1 MPLFFAIPP
10 APQIDPSSIQGLV
23 QASGVQSQVLAL
35 PRPHPTALHPSSS
48 GSPCP
53 RAGARL
59 EEHPDPREQ
68 LWRVCSPAAC
78 CEVLQRGWEVG
89 RGEQEPLR
97 FQSAAAGLPG
107 VRRRRTRT
115 HFGLETGPCFWNE
128 IDSEFVA
135 WEFFLYIFFPVI
147 RERKKKKKRKVK
159 MSCKWKV
166 LALASSVIQICEW
179 NRVVVWS
186 HYLLGGK
193 GMKIDFSNPEFLTQR
208 RFLWTP
214 LEALSE

>member
-1 MPLFFAIPP
+1 MLPPGLLPADRASCWGSCTSRAGGCSPLRRLLVAQIHVSLCLWSKLLGSLAQELPEGTKEVPLFFAIPP

-97 FQSAAAGLPG
+97 FQSAAAELPG
-107 VRRRRTRT
+107 VRRRTRT

-147 RERKKKKKRKVK
+147 RERKKKKEK
-159 MSCKWKV
+159 
-166 LALASSVIQICEW
+166 
-179 NRVVVWS
+179 
-186 HYLLGGK
+186 
-193 GMKIDFSNPEFLTQR
+193 
-208 RFLWTP
+208 
-214 LEALSE
+214 